1 MYVLISQLLLP
12 STVRSS
18 SSSIQNSLRTSVPPH
33 PISNTEPNHPLMNFI
48 PVTRFMA
55 SFLSWLL
62 AIGETRN
69 ITESVAF
76 RLCSLFTATCP
87 YKAACIIQ
95 YQTACLL
102 CEQDPKVLELVWS
115 SNLALIRKKQ
125 STAFWQRP
133 ISQDLGEPILILAVS
148 NLAANCPGS

>member
-12 STVRSS
+12 LTVRS
-18 SSSIQNSLRTSVPPH
+18 SSSIQNSLETSEPPH

-48 PVTRFMA
+48 PVTCFTA

-62 AIGETRN
+62 AIGETQN
-69 ITESVAF
+69 ITESFAF
-76 RLCSLFTATCP
+76 RLCSLFTITCP

-95 YQTACLL
+95 YQTACRL

-133 ISQDLGEPILILAVS
+133 ISPDLGEPILILAVS
-148 NLAANCPGS
+148 NLAANGHSS